1 LSRGTGSPELDE
13 THDAA
18 LRSWV
23 ESANDG
29 RTDFPIQNLPFG
41 RFLTRGEG
49 DRRRMGV
56 AIGDQIVDLAAVHE
70 AGLLRGITDDVHPE
84 FFHQPLNALM
94 GAGPEMRRGLR
105 MRLSELLREGNDELR
120 RDPRIAASLIPMK
133 KADLKLPAQVPDY
146 TDFYA
151 GIEHAQNVGRM
162 LRPDEPLL
170 SNYKYVPIAYH
181 GRASSVV
188 VSGTPFH
195 RPNGQTKPDDAA
207 APSFGPTR
215 ALDYELEVAV
225 WVGNPNPPGFPVSI
239 AKAERHIFGVGLLN
253 DWSAR
258 DIQTWEYRP
267 LGPFLAKSFAT
278 TVSPW
283 IVTLEA
289 LAPFRA
295 PAYERPEGDPQ
306 PLPYLSSDADRARG
320 GIDLMLDVHLQTRRM
335 REQSVA
341 PVRLSRV
348 SFRHMY
354 WTPAQMVT
362 HHASNGCNLRPGDL
376 LGSGTV
382 SGPEPDSRGSLLELT
397 RRGSEPIDLPTGEVR
412 RFLEDGDEVVLRGWC
427 EREGFARIGLG
438 ECRGLVLAPFVMTAT
453 GQFLPPQP
461 RL

>member
-1 LSRGTGSPELDE
+1 VTLDE
-13 THDAA
+13 THDPG
-18 LRSWV
+18 LWSWV
-23 ESANDG
+23 ESANVDG
-29 RTDFPIQNLPFG
+29 TDFPIQNLPFG
-41 RFLTRGEG
+41 CFRTRGEG
-49 DRRRMGV
+49 ASSRVGV
-56 AIGDQIVDLAAVHE
+56 AIGDQIVDVAAVHE
-70 AGLLRGITDDVHPE
+70 AGLLRGIADDVHPQ
-84 FFHQPLNALM
+84 FFHTGLNALM

-105 MRLSELLREGNDELR
+105 RRLSELLREGNDELH
-120 RDPRIAASLIPMK
+120 RDPRMAASALIPMQ
-133 KADLKLPAQVPDY
+133 KADLLLPAHVPDF

-195 RPNGQTKPDDAA
+195 RPSGQTKPDDAP

-215 ALDYELEVAV
+215 ALDYELEVAI
-225 WVGNPNPPGFPVSI
+225 WAGRPNPAGWPIPI
-239 AKAERHIFGVGLLN
+239 AEAEDHIFGVGLLN

-283 IVTLEA
+283 VVTLEA

-295 PAYERPEGDPQ
+295 PAYERPPGDPP
-306 PLPYLSSDADRARG
+306 PLPYLSSDADRERG
-320 GIDLMLDVHLQTRRM
+320 GIDLTLEVHLQTPRM
-335 REQSVA
+335 RERHIA

-348 SFRHMY
+348 SFRQMY

-362 HHASNGCNLRPGDL
+362 HQTSNGCGLRPGDL

-382 SGPEPDSRGSLLELT
+382 SGPEADARGCLLELT
-397 RRGSEPIDLPTGEVR
+397 RRGAEPIDLPSGEVR

-427 EREGFARIGLG
+427 ERDGFARIGLG
-438 ECRGLVLAPFVMTAT
+438 ECRGMVLPGV
-453 GQFLPPQP
+453 
-461 RL
+461 R